1 MLRRLTYLLMVL
13 VLELPCGAQN
23 RITRQQVDS
32 VANPP
37 LDRNEALRFDREMLE
52 IGTLGED
59 DAPQTYRFAFANTG
73 REPLVITKVL
83 ASCGC
88 TVPTFSREPVAPGHR
103 AEVAVRFTP
112 KGHPGTLNRHVYVY
126 TNRSSAHPAVR
137 LTLRGIVT
145 PTGDRWQGYRTA
157 MGPSLRAKR
166 ERVVFRQMTRSEVR
180 TERIEC
186 VNTGTR
192 PLRPTADGGT
202 LPEYIAFRTEPEVI
216 QPGATADLVVT
227 VDARKMPGQ
236 EPDVLR
242 RSSRLQICGVDTVL
256 HSLTVETEF
265 VN

>member
-1 MLRRLTYLLMVL
+1 MLRRLTYLLMGL
-13 VLELPCGAQN
+13 IIGLPGEAQN
-23 RITRQQVDS
+23 RITRQQLDS

-59 DAPQTYRFAFANTG
+59 DAPQTYRFAFANIG

-88 TVPTFSREPVAPGHR
+88 TIPTFSREPVAPGHR

-145 PTGDRWQGYRTA
+145 PTNDRWQGYRA
-157 MGPSLRAKR
+157 VMGPSLRAKR
-166 ERVVFRQMTRSEVR
+166 ERVVFRQMIRSEVR
-180 TERIEC
+180 TERVEC
-186 VNTGTR
+186 INTGTR

-202 LPEYIAFRTEPEVI
+202 LPEYITFRTEPEVI
-216 QPGATADLVVT
+216 QPGSTADLVIT
-227 VDARKMPGQ
+227 VDARKMSGQ
-236 EPDVLR
+236 ESDVLQR
-242 RSSRLQICGVDTVL
+242 NSRIHIGGIDTVQHYL
-256 HSLTVETEF
+256 IIETEF
-265 VN
+265 IN